1 MMNADNAKRFLSVG
15 LGLLL
20 LFHGVDKLFN
30 GIDDI
35 IGMIGELGLP
45 YSKYTQY
52 LAYGVY
58 IGEVIAPI
66 MLIVGRYVRI
76 AGILIVLNMLVAIG
90 LMHSANIFALGE
102 YGEWAIEIPVLYL
115 IMASTLIIWK
125 K

>member
-1 MMNADNAKRFLSVG
+1 MMNADNAKRFLGVG

-35 IGMIGELGLP
+35 MGMIGELGLP

-58 IGEVIAPI
+58 LGEVVAPI

-102 YGEWAIEIPVLYL
+102 YGEWAIELPILYL

>member
-1 MMNADNAKRFLSVG
+1 MNADNAKRFLGVG

-30 GIDDI
+30 GIEDI
-35 IGMIGELGLP
+35 MGLIGELGLP
-45 YSKYTQY
+45 YSEYTQY

-58 IGEVIAPI
+58 IGEIVAPI

-76 AGILIVLNMLVAIG
+76 AGILIALNMLVAIG

-115 IMASTLIIWK
+115 IMALTLVIWK

>member
-1 MMNADNAKRFLSVG
+1 MNADNAKRFLSVG